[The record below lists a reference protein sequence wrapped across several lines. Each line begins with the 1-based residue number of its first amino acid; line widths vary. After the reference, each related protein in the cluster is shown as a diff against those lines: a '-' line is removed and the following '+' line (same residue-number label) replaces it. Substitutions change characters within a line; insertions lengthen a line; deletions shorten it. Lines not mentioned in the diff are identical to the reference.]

1 MLSIFGLNLLFI
13 SIRWLDVIDILLVA
27 ILLYQLY
34 KLVKGTVAIRIFIG
48 ILAIYLFWKL
58 VSAMQ
63 MELLSEILG
72 QFIGV
77 GVLALI
83 IVFQQEIRRFLL
95 LVGSQSSFAGPGF
108 LRKLLRW
115 SKNKEQLEQLNIPAI
130 IKACHSMSLSKTG
143 ALLVISS
150 DTELKYHSST
160 GELIEAQLSSNL
172 LESLFFKNSPLHD
185 GGVII
190 YENRIKAAGCIL
202 PLSENPDIPSR
213 FGLRHRAAIG
223 ITENSTA
230 FAIVVSEET
239 GKIAVAER
247 GQLSDDLSTE
257 ELRLRLV
264 DHFSLEE
271 DIESS
276 RK

>member
-1 MLSIFGLNLLFI
+1 MSSLINIPFAFI
-13 SIRWLDVIDILLVA
+13 SIRWLDIIDIIFVA

-34 KLVKGTVAIRIFIG
+34 KLVKGTVAIRIFVG
-48 ILAIYLFWKL
+48 ILSIYLFWKL

-108 LRKLLRW
+108 IKKILSW
-115 SKNKEQLEQLNIPAI
+115 TNTNENLESFNQNAVV
-130 IKACHSMSLSKTG
+130 KACFNMSKSKTG
-143 ALLVISS
+143 ALIIITT

-160 GELIEAQLSSNL
+160 GEELDAVLSSGL
-172 LESLFFKNSPLHD
+172 LENIFFKNSPMHD

-190 YENRIKAAGCIL
+190 YENRIKAARCIL
-202 PLSENPDIPSR
+202 PVSDNPDIPAE

-230 FAIVVSEET
+230 FAIIVSEET
-239 GKIAVAER
+239 GMIAVAER
-247 GQLSDDLSTE
+247 GVLDDNLNTEQLRV
-257 ELRLRLV
+257 RLEK
-264 DHFSLEE
+264 HFLI
-271 DIESS
+271 D
-276 RK
+276 